1 MRQRIT
7 KLSGLLRLAD
17 GLDRGHVGSV
27 SHVKVRWSADVVRVH
42 VVEAEGAMTVRLEC
56 WGGARKRGLLEEV
69 LGRPVEVIMPDG
81 SVASYG
87 IGEGE

>member
-1 MRQRIT
+1 M
-7 KLSGLLRLAD
+7 SGLLRLAD

-27 SHVKVRWSADVVRVH
+27 SHVKVKWTADVVRVH
-42 VVEAEGAMTVRLEC
+42 AVEAEGAMSVRLEC

-69 LGRPVEVIMPDG
+69 LRKPIEVVLPDG

-87 IGEGE
+87 EGEGE